1 MQTDKVARVK
11 PLILSLIWLGIILFV
26 FFFMVSIVLAQ
37 EPTPGELSAITDD
50 QVNAIAKQLYC
61 PVCEN
66 IPLDVC
72 PTQACAQWRE
82 LIREKLAAGWSEKQ
96 IKNYFV
102 EQYGERVLGTP
113 PVKGINWLVYVIPPL
128 AILAG
133 GFILYKALRTWK
145 PVESQ
150 GAPSASPDRMV
161 ETNQT
166 DGQPSEA
173 YVKRLED
180 ELRKRE
186 SA

>member
-1 MQTDKVARVK
+1 MRVNK
-11 PLILSLIWLGIILFV
+11 FTRIKTILLSLLWLAIILFV
-26 FFFMVSIVLAQ
+26 FFIMVSNVFAQ
-37 EPTPGELSAITDD
+37 EPTPVDTSGITDD

-72 PTQACAQWRE
+72 PTQACAQWRD
-82 LIREKLAAGWSEKQ
+82 LIREKLALGWSEKQ

-102 EQYGERVLGTP
+102 EQYGERVLGAP
-113 PVKGINWLVYVIPPL
+113 PVKGINWFVYIIPPL

-133 GFILYKALRTWK
+133 GFILYKALRTRK

-150 GAPSASPDRMV
+150 GATPDSHASTVEPD
-161 ETNQT
+161 QT
-166 DGQPSEA
+166 GEQPSEA